1 MALDKT
7 KFICVQDLLNLET
20 AEYYV
25 TQYFDINTKRI
36 KIISDIVVD
45 ICEKVPS
52 LKTKFEKELIEL
64 HELDRR
70 QTDLENNLFG

>member
-1 MALDKT
+1 MALDKS

-25 TQYFDINTKRI
+25 TQHFDINTKRI
-36 KIISDIVVD
+36 KILSDIVID

-52 LKTKFEKELIEL
+52 LKSKFAKELVEL
-64 HELDRR
+64 QDLDKR
-70 QTDLENNLFG
+70 QSDLETSLFG